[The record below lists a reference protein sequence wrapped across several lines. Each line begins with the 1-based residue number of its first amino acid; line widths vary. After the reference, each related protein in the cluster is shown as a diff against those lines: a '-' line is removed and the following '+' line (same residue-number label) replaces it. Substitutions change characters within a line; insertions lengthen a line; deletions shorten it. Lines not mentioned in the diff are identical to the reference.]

1 MFIYKNPLLKIVTIL
16 TIILFTFV
24 FVTEWRTWIDTIT
37 FAERRRL
44 KRIRKNK
51 MRRFNMRRRIIC
63 MGLLIVSTITFI
75 IIINRK

>member
-16 TIILFTFV
+16 TIILFAFV
-24 FVTEWRTWIDTIT
+24 FVTEWRTWIYTIT

-44 KRIRKNK
+44 KRIHKNK
-51 MRRFNMRRRIIC
+51 MRRFNMRRIIC

>member
-24 FVTEWRTWIDTIT
+24 FVTDWRTWIDAIPIV
-37 FAERRRL
+37 RKIRL

-51 MRRFNMRRRIIC
+51 EEI
-63 MGLLIVSTITFI
+63 
-75 IIINRK
+75 